1 MSEGK
6 KVNSLIK
13 SSMIYIMA
21 TVIGQGMSFAGM
33 VVFTRLMNQTDYGRY
48 STYYAYVAIFT
59 VLIGANLYYVLNNA
73 YIDKKD
79 DIKAFRKSV
88 LMLSTIIMLSVLIV
102 ALLIGTLIL
111 KKVSAFLVIM
121 VALHSYG
128 FFVVNYRIYSANM
141 ENDYKI
147 KSWLLILPNTF
158 QFLFSLALILLLP
171 SISFEARVMGSALGV
186 GIVGGVSYI
195 VMLRYPGK
203 VINLGYWKYA
213 LSIAIPTIIMSIS
226 YMLMQQC
233 DKVMIN
239 RICGDEDTAVYSV
252 IYYLGY
258 AIIAIDQAAAPV
270 RQAWMYKRLDEKKTK
285 EIIFIQEW
293 YLLLMLVMAAGVML
307 AGPEIVKIIAPENY
321 WKYEYIIPFVLSA
334 CMMVLYR
341 FFTEI
346 ILFYKKNITLSM
358 CVMACSL
365 INIGLNA
372 VLIPKVGAVAACYTT
387 VVAYSILFILTWIVS
402 VKFCGKVYSGKWF
415 VFYIAACVVLSVLQ
429 RCLLD
434 YMWIR
439 FSIIVL
445 IIVSTCVYAYILRDS
460 LRKILWNIG
469 EH

>member
-1 MSEGK
+1 MFDGK

-13 SSMIYIMA
+13 SSIIYIMA

-59 VLIGANLYYVLNNA
+59 VLIGANLYYVLNNG

-88 LMLSTIIMLSVLIV
+88 LMLSTIIMLGVLIV
-102 ALLIGTLIL
+102 ALLIVTLIL
-111 KKVSAFLVIM
+111 KKVSAFLIIM
-121 VALHSYG
+121 VALHAYG

-158 QFLFSLALILLLP
+158 QLLFSLALILLLP
-171 SISFEARVMGSALGV
+171 STSFEARVLGSALGV

-195 VMLRYPGK
+195 VMLKCPGK
-203 VINLGYWKYA
+203 VINLEYWKYA

-258 AIIAIDQAAAPV
+258 AVIAIDQAVAPV
-270 RQAWMYKRLDEKKTK
+270 RQAWIFKRLDEKNTK
-285 EIIFIQEW
+285 EITFMQKW
-293 YLLLMLVMAAGVML
+293 YLLLMLVIAAGVML
-307 AGPEIVKIIAPENY
+307 AGPEILKIIAPESY
-321 WKYEYIIPFVLSA
+321 WKYEYIVPFVLSA

-346 ILFYKKNITLSM
+346 ILFYKKNIRLSM
-358 CVMACSL
+358 CVMVCAL
-365 INIGLNA
+365 INIGLNV
-372 VLIPKVGAVAACYTT
+372 VLIPKVGAIAACYTT
-387 VVAYSILFILTWIVS
+387 VVAYSILFILTWTVS
-402 VKFCGKVYSGKWF
+402 VKFGGKVYSGKWF
-415 VFYIAACVVLSVLQ
+415 MFYISACVVLSVLQ
-429 RCLLD
+429 SCLLD

-439 FSIIVL
+439 FVIIAL
-445 IIVSTCVYAYILRDS
+445 IIVSTGIYAYILRDS
-460 LRKILWNIG
+460 LRKILWNKG
-469 EH
+469 EY